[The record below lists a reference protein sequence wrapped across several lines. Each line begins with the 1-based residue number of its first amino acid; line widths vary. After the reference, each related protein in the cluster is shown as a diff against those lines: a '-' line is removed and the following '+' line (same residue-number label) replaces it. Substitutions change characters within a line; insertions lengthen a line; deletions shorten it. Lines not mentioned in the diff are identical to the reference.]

1 MAAALTQI
9 MMDIFYVMFGFPEH
23 TGELLFAM
31 FSGFFGFFEGIANFI
46 QVIGEVFG

>member
-9 MMDIFYVMFGFPEH
+9 MMDIYYVFFGFPEH

-31 FSGFFGFFEGIANFI
+31 FSGFFGFFEGLVNIFGI
-46 QVIGEVFG
+46 LGEIFG